1 MTSGERVRNAYA
13 TYLKQGDSSEKF
25 ELIPY
30 NILRLHSLKI
40 KEFRFKMGMRDIS

>member
-13 TYLKQGDSSEKF
+13 TYLELRDSSEKF

-30 NILRLHSLKI
+30 NIYISHDIKI
-40 KEFRFKMGMRDIS
+40 KEFRFEIGMRDIS

>member
-13 TYLKQGDSSEKF
+13 TYLLLRDSSEKF

-30 NILRLHSLKI
+30 NILKLHGLKI
-40 KEFRFKMGMRDIS
+40 KEFR